1 MDTIK
6 ILDAAKSL
14 RLMTDEY
21 LWFLTFEAINK
32 NRLLVANNLPVGV
45 LGVFYEY
52 GEMEMKQAIEIA
64 VNVWL
69 RALQQSVQTSVL
81 SSGIFTRLPWDIAN
95 LKCHSKNSLQ
105 WRDGPKFF
113 EYLKNVSFDTVQ
125 FNEHGQLIYRDIYI
139 VNVQPPVADE
149 ENQKWIQVGLYTPE
163 GVQMQHI
170 TWPNGARTPPSGKPK
185 RHFLQIVTREE
196 PPFVEYR
203 DLSQNGSCGHSS
215 YLCYVYERDS
225 NKVRVSG
232 SSVQKCCTGLS
243 IELLHR
249 LSVAL
254 NFDFCLYEVEDFQ
267 WGTKNPDGTWNG
279 IVGDLING
287 KADMAVS
294 SMTID
299 EDRSTVINF
308 SLPYME
314 TGITFI
320 VAIREGAISAT
331 AFLEPYDL
339 PSWCLILVCSVHVT
353 GTSIFLFEWFSPYG
367 LDHGRKLSSKQ
378 KFSLFR
384 TFWLMWAMLFGAA
397 VTTDS
402 PRGVS
407 SKFMSNIWALFALV
421 FSASY
426 TANLAAFMITKE
438 EYYDL
443 SGMQDW
449 RLQKPQ
455 SMSPP
460 FRFATI
466 VNASTEN
473 NIKKH
478 NMTMYQYM
486 KQFTRTSVEDAME
499 ALKANKLHAF
509 IYDASVLKYQEG
521 KDKDCRL
528 ITVGNWFATT
538 GYGVGFPVGSPWLER
553 VNSVILNLQY
563 EGEME
568 RLKDF
573 WLTGACHMKRK
584 KANNSRG
591 IGNGVSSS
599 TLGILNFTSAFILL
613 AAGTGLA
620 VLTLVLEHF
629 YFCFARKK
637 LRSWDKK
644 GCCALVSLSMGMSL
658 RFQTSDF
665 TPKQSKEKCKS
676 PLCESKLWKAQYE
689 LKQARHEI
697 QKLQSE
703 LARLTLEG
711 NNHNW
716 YYESICSADVDRSH
730 SPVARHKQSRRES
743 RENSSCRKDRRRL
756 DEEAV
761 RVTLL

>member
-1 MDTIK
+1 FNIIDELLISNTTDVSAIHADLKKLYKSDARIILLYCIEMDTIK

-69 RALQQSVQTSVL
+69 RALQQ
-81 SSGIFTRLPWDIAN
+81 
-95 LKCHSKNSLQ
+95 
-105 WRDGPKFF
+105 
-113 EYLKNVSFDTVQ
+113 YLKNVSFDTVQ

-267 WGTKNPDGTWNG
+267 WGTKNVDGTWNG

-331 AFLEPYDL
+331 AFLGRQVGRVRGAEHQGEQRPNVGHKFAGHAPGRICGDRRSKQHGPHQPKQSFPRLGNYFQGGKDQK
-339 PSWCLILVCSVHVT
+339 ITSVH
-353 GTSIFLFEWFSPYG
+353 G
-367 LDHGRKLSSKQ
+367 Q
-378 KFSLFR
+378 
-384 TFWLMWAMLFGAA
+384 
-397 VTTDS
+397 
-402 PRGVS
+402 
-407 SKFMSNIWALFALV
+407 
-421 FSASY
+421 
-426 TANLAAFMITKE
+426 
-438 EYYDL
+438 
-443 SGMQDW
+443 
-449 RLQKPQ
+449 LQKPQ

-486 KQFTRTSVEDAME
+486 KQFTQTSVEDAME
-499 ALKANKLHAF
+499 ALKAK
-509 IYDASVLKYQEG
+509 SVG
-521 KDKDCRL
+521 PIDCRL

-584 KANNSRG
+584 KSNNSRG

-620 VLTLVLEHF
+620 VLT
-629 YFCFARKK
+629 
-637 LRSWDKK
+637 
-644 GCCALVSLSMGMSL
+644 LSMGMSL

-716 YYESICSADVDRSH
+716 YYESICSADVDRAH

-756 DEEAV
+756 DEEA
-761 RVTLL
+761 RIKFDELLSMFMNQLEREKQNAFSLSLNEN